1 MSDVNWLNILG
12 WDNSQLEDL
21 RFVGYSY
28 IKQGKY
34 DIALKFFEALVV
46 LDPKSDYD
54 LQTLGAL
61 YLQMGN
67 NLSALDFLERAIK
80 LSKDHGPT
88 LLNRAKALFLLGY
101 KKQGIDQVK
110 ALENHPLAEIA
121 NQARALALAYR

>member
-1 MSDVNWLNILG
+1 MSDVNWLEILG
-12 WDNSQLEDL
+12 WNELQLEDL

-34 DIALKFFEALVV
+34 EIAIKFFEALTV
-46 LDPKSDYD
+46 LNTKSEYD

-61 YLQMGN
+61 YLQIGN

-80 LSKDHGPT
+80 LNSAHGPT

-101 KKQGIDQVK
+101 KKQAIDQAK
-110 ALENHPLAEIA
+110 ILETHPSVEIA
-121 NQARALALAYR
+121 NQAKALTYAYR

>member
-12 WDNSQLEDL
+12 WNDSQLEDL
-21 RFVGYSY
+21 RFVGYAY

-46 LDPKSDYD
+46 LNPKSEYD

-61 YLQMGN
+61 YLQIGN

-80 LSKDHGPT
+80 VNKDHGPS

-110 ALENHPLAEIA
+110 LLENHPTEEVA
-121 NQARALALAYR
+121 NQAKALALAYR

>member
-1 MSDVNWLNILG
+1 MSDVNWLEILG
-12 WDNSQLEDL
+12 WNESQLEDL

-34 DIALKFFEALVV
+34 EIAIKFFEALTV
-46 LDPKSDYD
+46 LNAKSEYD

-61 YLQMGN
+61 YLQIGN

-80 LSKDHGPT
+80 LNNAHGPT

-101 KKQGIDQVK
+101 KKQAIDQAK
-110 ALENHPLAEIA
+110 ILETHPSVEIA
-121 NQARALALAYR
+121 NQAKALAYAYR